1 MPVRRPADGG
11 VTGAFL
17 PMAATVERML
27 VSGTGLP
34 LATPFDESGDVDE
47 AALRS
52 LVETVEAA
60 GVDFVVP
67 CGSNGEAVHLDV
79 AERTRVTEVVA
90 DAASVPVVAGTGH
103 PSERVT
109 VEQTQAAADVGAD
122 AALVVSPFY
131 HQHDPSAIASHYERV
146 ADASPIPVYL
156 YSVPKYTGTTL
167 PPRTVQSLATH
178 ENVHGIKDSSGD
190 LETLQRYGSLTADA
204 DFDVLVGSG
213 SVYAAGLDAG
223 ATGGVLALA
232 NVVPDLASDVYDLHA
247 NGDDAAARSLNRDLV
262 ELNRAVTAEYGVPG
276 LKAAMRSRDY
286 AAGYPRRPF
295 QPVADDGRAELRSLV
310 DDALADAAVE

>member
-1 MPVRRPADGG
+1 M
-11 VTGAFL
+11 F
-17 PMAATVERML
+17 

-34 LATPFDESGDVDE
+34 LATPFDEAGDVDE

-52 LVETVEAA
+52 LVETVEAE

-67 CGSNGEAVHLDV
+67 CGSNGEAVHLGVD
-79 AERTRVTEVVA
+79 ERTRVVEVVA
-90 DAASVPVVAGTGH
+90 DAATVPVVAGTGH

-109 VEQTQAAADVGAD
+109 VEQTRAAADVGAD

-131 HQHDPSAIASHYERV
+131 HQHDASAIATHYERV

-190 LETLQRYGSLTADA
+190 LETLQRYVAFTADA

-223 ATGGVLALA
+223 AVGGVLALA
-232 NVVPDLASDVYDLHA
+232 NVVPELAADVHELHVA
-247 NGDDAAARSLNRDLV
+247 DEGDAARARNRDLV

-276 LKAAMRSRDY
+276 LKAAMRSRGY

-295 QPVADDGRAELRSLV
+295 QPVGDDVRAELVALV
-310 DDALADAAVE
+310 DEALAAASVE

>member
-1 MPVRRPADGG
+1 MY
-11 VTGAFL
+11 
-17 PMAATVERML
+17 

-34 LATPFDESGDVDE
+34 IATPFDDDGDVDE
-47 AALRS
+47 TALRA

-67 CGSNGEAVHLDV
+67 CGSNGEAVHMDV
-79 AERTRVTEVVA
+79 DERTRVTEVVA
-90 DAASVPVVAGTGH
+90 EATDGPVVAGTGH

-109 VEQTQAAADVGAD
+109 TTQTTTAADAGAD
-122 AALVVSPFY
+122 AALVVTPFY
-131 HQHDPSAIASHYERV
+131 HRHDDAAVAEHYERV
-146 ADASPIPVYL
+146 ADASPIPIYL
-156 YSVPKYTGTTL
+156 YSVPKFTDHAL
-167 PPRTVQSLATH
+167 DPRTVQSLATH

-190 LETLQRYGSLTADA
+190 LETLQRYVALTADA

-213 SVYAAGLDAG
+213 SVYAAALDAG

-232 NVVPDLASDVYDLHA
+232 NVVPGLAAEIYDRHVD
-247 NGDDAAARSLNRDLV
+247 GDDEGARELNRDLV

-286 AAGYPRRPF
+286 PAGQARRPF
-295 QPVADDGRAELRSLV
+295 QPVSADVHAELATLV
-310 DDALADAAVE
+310 EDALEGDAA